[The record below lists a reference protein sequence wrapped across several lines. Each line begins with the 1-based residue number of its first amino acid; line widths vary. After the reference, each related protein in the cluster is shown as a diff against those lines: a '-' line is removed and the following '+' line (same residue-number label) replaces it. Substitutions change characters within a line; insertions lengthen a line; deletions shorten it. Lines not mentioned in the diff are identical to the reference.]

1 MDWVGLNS
9 DLEEKGFAV
18 IRGLLSQKEADD
30 YVHELE
36 KLSNISRRDFS
47 KKSQGSMLEK
57 RGLNTNFN
65 LPDGVVKSKAFW
77 PLITHPNLLEHLH
90 RLVDPEVKFLQHN
103 DLHVGFSAISWHRDN
118 INRRFGVGSDW
129 ASSAAPYK
137 LVRIGI
143 YLQSY
148 EESKF
153 RLGFIPGSH
162 KPPQGEVT
170 FARRL
175 NEQKLAWIGAA
186 SYLSVRMQE
195 RASNA
200 EWVATNPGDAILF
213 DPRVLHS
220 GSYIQGPKYS
230 IFLAFGVENQHF
242 YNHYNY
248 YRRIRSEL
256 GYGEFDPALSAILKE
271 YNLLQHE
278 YPKYDSIPDAW
289 TPPPVLK
296 NALARRF
303 KM

>member
-1 MDWVGLNS
+1 MDWAGLKS

-18 IRGLLSQKEADD
+18 IRGLLSLDEANY
-30 YVHELE
+30 YVAQLE
-36 KLSNISRRDFS
+36 AHSKISRSDFLKGS
-47 KKSQGSMLEK
+47 KRHLLEK

-65 LPDGVVKSKAFW
+65 LPDGVVKRKAFW
-77 PLITHPNLLEHLH
+77 PLITHPPLLDTL
-90 RLVDPEVKFLQHN
+90 RSVVDPNIKFLQHN

-118 INRRFGVGSDW
+118 INRKYGVGSDW
-129 ASSAAPYK
+129 KLGAEPYK
-137 LVRIGI
+137 LVRLGI

-148 EESKF
+148 EESHF

-162 KPPQGEVT
+162 RPPQGEVS
-170 FARRL
+170 FSRRL
-175 NEQKLAWIGAA
+175 TEQKLAWIGAA
-186 SYLSVRMQE
+186 SYLSVKMQE

-200 EWVATNPGDAILF
+200 EWIATNPGDAILF

-230 IFLAFGVENQHF
+230 IFLAYGVENEHF

-256 GYGEFDPALSAILKE
+256 GYGEFDPELIEKLKE
-271 YNLLQHE
+271 ADLLQQQHPE
-278 YPKYDSIPDAW
+278 YDSIPDAW
-289 TPPPVLK
+289 TPPAMLK